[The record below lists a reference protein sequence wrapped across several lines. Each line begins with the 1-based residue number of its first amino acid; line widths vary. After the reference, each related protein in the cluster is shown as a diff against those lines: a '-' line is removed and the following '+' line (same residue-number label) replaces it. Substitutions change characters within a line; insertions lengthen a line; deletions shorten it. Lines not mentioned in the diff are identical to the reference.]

1 MKFCLLFLTLFVQ
14 INALAYADYMPKEN
28 YVQQILNDE
37 NFERGERECPYAYC
51 VNNPILYNDPTG
63 MYPVITITNQQT
75 GQMASQRVLG
85 YSGGVT
91 TQVPLYNVTVTDT
104 ENKNFSM
111 TFSVTRDAW
120 TVERGSCNASNV
132 AFEPKDGNVNHF
144 TGKVMPNGYPQGNG
158 TEALKLTQYGSE
170 VVHAEANQSAV
181 NMDYRNKSDV
191 ASGIMLHVGGY
202 YNKSGNTQLAASEG
216 CFGIVN
222 PNNSPTNPSNEYSN
236 NILNTIINQAN
247 SSQTDKGKILIIQKR
262 EGNDYPKTKEI
273 P

>member
-1 MKFCLLFLTLFVQ
+1 MHGALSGFTSVDDLAEKFPY
-14 INALAYADYMPKEN
+14 IS
-28 YVQQILNDE
+28 
-37 NFERGERECPYAYC
+37 GYAYC
-51 VNNPILYNDPTG
+51 GNSPVKYIDPTG
-63 MYPVITITNQQT
+63 EYPVITITNQQT

-85 YSGGVT
+85 YSGNVT

-111 TFSVTRDAW
+111 TFSVTHDAW
-120 TVERGSCNASNV
+120 TVEQGNSNASNV
-132 AFEPKDGNVNHF
+132 AFEPKDGNVNHY
-144 TGKVMPNGYPQGNG
+144 TGKVMSNGYPQGNG
-158 TEALKLTQYGSE
+158 TTALKLTQRDSE
-170 VVHAEANQSAV
+170 VMHAEANEAAV
-181 NMDYRNKSDV
+181 NMDYRYKSDV

-202 YNKSGNTQLAASEG
+202 YEKSGNTRLAASEG

-222 PNNSPTNPSNEYSN
+222 PNNSPTNTSNEYSN

-247 SSQTDKGKILIIQKR
+247 SSQTDKGKILIIIQKR

>member
-1 MKFCLLFLTLFVQ
+1 M
-14 INALAYADYMPKEN
+14 YS
-28 YVQQILNDE
+28 
-37 NFERGERECPYAYC
+37 
-51 VNNPILYNDPTG
+51 DPTG
-63 MYPVITITNQQT
+63 EYPVITITNQQT

-91 TQVPLYNVTVTDT
+91 TQVPLYNVVVTDT
-104 ENKNFSM
+104 ENKDFRM

-120 TVERGSCNASNV
+120 TVERGNSNASNV

-170 VVHAEANQSAV
+170 VVHAEANQTAV
-181 NMDYRNKSDV
+181 DMDYRSKTDV

-222 PNNSPTNPSNEYSN
+222 PNNSPTNTSNEYSN
-236 NILNTIINQAN
+236 NILNTIINRSN
-247 SSQTDKGKILIIQKR
+247 SSQTDKGKILIIIQKR
-262 EGNDYPKTKEI
+262 EGNDYSKTKEI